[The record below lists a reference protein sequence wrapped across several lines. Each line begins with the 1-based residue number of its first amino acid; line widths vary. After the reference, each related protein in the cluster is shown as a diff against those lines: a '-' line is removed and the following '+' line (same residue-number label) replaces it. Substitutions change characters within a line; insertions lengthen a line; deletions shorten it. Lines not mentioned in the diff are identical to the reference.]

1 MSYYGLDQLR
11 ESMVKILNPA
21 TGETAGSGF
30 IIRSDGYLITCHHV
44 IYLLDRLM
52 VEYQGREYEAQWC
65 EALSNPDV
73 DIAILKIKIENAPAV
88 PIINPQQLSTSVTV
102 YGFPPSQKKYFPE
115 GINFS
120 APTIRPSAPVKIL
133 PTYRIQNVTATNPW
147 NQLPQEQ
154 STFLSHR
161 IDTKVDS
168 GTSGGAVFAE
178 DLGGVV
184 GVIQCSKRDESYLIR
199 WDNCLES
206 LDALGLEPEKNAVC
220 QFLEA
225 IENDERF
232 KSIGFFHTPQNV
244 VLQEQYIPI
253 QVTLERKYKH
263 EVETTWAYGESEAEI
278 KQAYALKGGVEAVE
292 ESRQTQVDW
301 QEAKKEH
308 SRLIVLA
315 DPGMGKST
323 LLKMEAGLIAK
334 QEREN
339 LTPHPPS
346 HPSRSPLQ
354 GEMAKDAAL
363 FFARKGEQYFPIR
376 NSITPLLKQGVF
388 KVRGNRENPIKL
400 FAVKLRKV

>member
-21 TGETAGSGF
+21 KGETAGSGF
-30 IIRSDGYLITCHHV
+30 IIRADGYLITCHHV
-44 IYLLDRLM
+44 IYLLDRLI
-52 VEYQGREYEAQWC
+52 VEYQGQEYEAQWC

-73 DIAILKIKIENAPAV
+73 DIAILKITIENAPAV

-102 YGFPPSQKKYFPE
+102 YGFPPSQQKYFPE

-133 PTYRIQNVTATNPW
+133 PTYRIQTVTATNHW
-147 NQLPQEQ
+147 NRLPQEQ

-161 IDTKVDS
+161 IDTKVES

-232 KSIGFFHTPQNV
+232 KSIGFFHTPQHV
-244 VLQEQYIPI
+244 VLQADYIPI
-253 QVTLERKYKH
+253 LVTLELLYLH
-263 EVETTWAYGESEAEI
+263 EVET
-278 KQAYALKGGVEAVE
+278 
-292 ESRQTQVDW
+292 
-301 QEAKKEH
+301 
-308 SRLIVLA
+308 
-315 DPGMGKST
+315 
-323 LLKMEAGLIAK
+323 
-334 QEREN
+334 
-339 LTPHPPS
+339 
-346 HPSRSPLQ
+346 
-354 GEMAKDAAL
+354 
-363 FFARKGEQYFPIR
+363 
-376 NSITPLLKQGVF
+376 
-388 KVRGNRENPIKL
+388 
-400 FAVKLRKV
+400 

>member
-21 TGETAGSGF
+21 KGETAGSGF
-30 IIRSDGYLITCHHV
+30 IIRSDGYLVTCHHV
-44 IYLLDRLM
+44 IYLLDRLI
-52 VEYQGREYEAQWC
+52 VEYQGQEYEAQWC

-73 DIAILKIKIENAPAV
+73 DIAILKINIENAPAV

-133 PTYRIQNVTATNPW
+133 PTYRIQTVTATNPW
-147 NQLPQEQ
+147 NRLPQEQ
-154 STFLSHR
+154 STFVSHR

-184 GVIQCSKRDESYLIR
+184 GVIQCSKSDESYLIR

-225 IENDERF
+225 IENDQRF

-263 EVETTWAYGESEAEI
+263 EVETTWAYAESEAEI
-278 KQAYALKGGVEAVE
+278 KRVYALKGGVEAVE

-308 SRLIVLA
+308 SRVMVLA

-323 LLKMEAGLIAK
+323 LLKMEAG
-334 QEREN
+334 
-339 LTPHPPS
+339 
-346 HPSRSPLQ
+346 
-354 GEMAKDAAL
+354 
-363 FFARKGEQYFPIR
+363 
-376 NSITPLLKQGVF
+376 
-388 KVRGNRENPIKL
+388 
-400 FAVKLRKV
+400 